1 MVDPARIRKYNSIH
15 PTAGPVVYWMQRD
28 QRVDD
33 NWALIYAQEQAVAVN
48 QPLLVVFCLAP
59 GFLGATIRQ
68 YGFMLKGLAEVEKRL
83 RMLGLPFI
91 LLRGYP
97 VETLPV
103 FLHVTTAGMLV
114 TDFNP
119 VKPVMQWKEQLTRV
133 VKVAFHEADA
143 HNIVPCRYI
152 SAKQEYAAFTLRK
165 KVSHH
170 LDRFLTEFPGL
181 LPQPGFRWNTPY
193 TDIEWYKAILWPKN
207 VVGPDGSIPV
217 AEWPDVAQPEP
228 GVEALP
234 GGTNGNDRQMVV
246 QPDQSVEIPDNGATG
261 IDWQATARS
270 LKVDSSVAE
279 VDWLA
284 PGEEAA
290 RNGLRNFVEC
300 RLDHYATDR
309 NFPDKPGQSDLSPW
323 LHFGHISAQRV
334 ALEVRNSAADA
345 ASVGAYLEELIV
357 RRELADNFC
366 LHTENYDSFVAFQ
379 PWAQATLNKHRN
391 DHRDFLYTVEQFE
404 NGETHDD
411 LWNAAQRE
419 MIVKGKMHGF
429 MRMYWAKKILEWT
442 ASPEE
447 AMAIAIYLNDKYELD
462 GRDPNG
468 YAGIAWAIGGTH
480 DRPWGERPVFGM
492 IRFMNYQG
500 CKRKFNVDAYIK
512 GNLR

>member
-1 MVDPARIRKYNSIH
+1 MVDPARIHQYNSIT
-15 PTAGPVVYWMQRD
+15 PTVGPVVYWMQRD

-48 QPLLVVFCLAP
+48 QPLFVVFCLAP

-83 RMLGLPFI
+83 KMLGLPFV
-91 LLRGYP
+91 LLRGDP
-97 VETLPV
+97 VESLPF
-103 FLHVTTAGMLV
+103 FLHVTMAGMLV

-133 VKVAFHEADA
+133 VKVAFHEVDA

-152 SAKQEYAAFTLRK
+152 STKQEYAAFTLRK

-170 LDRFLTEFPGL
+170 LDRFLTGFPGL

-217 AEWPDVAQPEP
+217 AEWLD
-228 GVEALP
+228 
-234 GGTNGNDRQMVV
+234 VV
-246 QPDQSVEIPDNGATG
+246 QPEQGVETRTG
-261 IDWQATARS
+261 DTKRNDWLEITEW

-284 PGEEAA
+284 PGEMSA
-290 RNGLRNFVEC
+290 RDGLRNFVEL
-300 RLDHYATDR
+300 RLERYATDR

-323 LHFGHISAQRV
+323 LHFGQISAQRV
-334 ALEVRNSAADA
+334 ALEVRNSGADA

-379 PWAQATLNKHRN
+379 PWARATLDKHRS
-391 DHRDFLYTVEQFE
+391 DRRDFFYTVEQFE

-419 MIVKGKMHGF
+419 MTSTGKMHGF

-500 CKRKFNVDAYIK
+500 CKRKFDVKAYVGK
-512 GNLR
+512 NGKN

>member
-1 MVDPARIRKYNSIH
+1 MVDPARIHKYNSIY

-68 YGFMLKGLAEVEKRL
+68 YGFMLKGLAEVEKRM

-170 LDRFLTEFPGL
+170 LDRFLTEFPRL

-217 AEWPDVAQPEP
+217 AEWLDVVQAEQ
-228 GVEALP
+228 GVETRI
-234 GGTNGNDRQMVV
+234 GDTKRNDWL
-246 QPDQSVEIPDNGATG
+246 EITE
-261 IDWQATARS
+261 W
-270 LKVDSSVAE
+270 LKVDRSVEE
-279 VDWLA
+279 VDWLS
-284 PGEEAA
+284 PGETAA
-290 RNGLRNFVEC
+290 RDGLRNFVER
-300 RLDHYATDR
+300 RLERYATDR

-323 LHFGHISAQRV
+323 LHFGQISAQRV
-334 ALEVRNSAADA
+334 ALEVRNSGADA
-345 ASVGAYLEELIV
+345 ASVGAFLEELIV

-366 LHTENYDSFVAFQ
+366 LYTENYDSFDAFQ
-379 PWAQATLNKHRN
+379 PWARNTLNRHRE
-391 DHRDFLYTVEQFE
+391 DPREHHYGLRQLEHA
-404 NGETHDD
+404 ETHDP

-500 CKRKFNVDAYIK
+500 CKRKFDVKAYIGK
-512 GNLR
+512 VG